1 MINYNIKHY
10 KFTDIKT
17 SMDEIDK
24 ELAEYENLVKRIN
37 ISNHNINV
45 LQNNMGKFKNSHILL
60 KQQYQKLF
68 ETEDILLA
76 DIFDVSKG
84 KKALGYL
91 PNKAV
96 KKAGRDINYIVQ
108 FAIKNNLD
116 FHISNRNTVE
126 SISVYNRYFLRKIL
140 NDNKDILIDS
150 GLSLDEDEFVR
161 FVMDKPTVT
170 YRSNPRLF
178 ILIALAFNDSRL
190 ERIA

>member
-1 MINYNIKHY
+1 MSLSI
-10 KFTDIKT
+10 T
-17 SMDEIDK
+17 
-24 ELAEYENLVKRIN
+24 A
-37 ISNHNINV
+37 
-45 LQNNMGKFKNSHILL
+45 IL
-60 KQQYQKLF
+60 
-68 ETEDILLA
+68 I
-76 DIFDVSKG
+76 IR
-84 KKALGYL
+84 
-91 PNKAV
+91 NKAV